1 MQKKI
6 DRMPKKAFLPGHLTG
21 EATLPPLGRKGRCE
35 EAPLIKLPKQETDN
49 KECKS
54 RTGRPTIKTPE
65 LCAEIC
71 RRISEGETLTNI
83 CRDPDMPAWTT
94 VYDWKKAD
102 ESFRQAFMRA
112 REQQADVWADELV
125 DISDAELPTREAI
138 RRARLRMQS
147 RQWLAGKF
155 NPQFADKPTTQVGV
169 NVGVGVVLPEAERQ
183 KLIERRDRALL
194 ANQGDK
200 SGGPLPEEKR

>member
-1 MQKKI
+1 MTE
-6 DRMPKKAFLPGHLTG
+6 RTRALLPLVQLRLTG
-21 EATLPPLGRKGRCE
+21 RFNSITSSHRGADCLLVNLTRQQIENSPAIESHKPVSLQYQAYWDG
-35 EAPLIKLPKQETDN
+35 
-49 KECKS
+49 
-54 RTGRPTIKTPE
+54 
-65 LCAEIC
+65 
-71 RRISEGETLTNI
+71 GETLTNI

-112 REQQADVWADELV
+112 REQQAEVWADELV